1 MSTLNTL
8 VFFDGGNT
16 DAAIIRKALLDK
28 DIARA
33 NKLLGHPYTLRGTV
47 TRGKSLGRSINMPT
61 ANLKIADGV
70 FIPAH
75 GVYATV
81 TRLRGA
87 EYIGLTHIG
96 RNPTVDTSGIVTIET
111 YLLDFDNDI
120 YDQLI
125 ETELHLYIRETR
137 KFSNL
142 DELKKQVDIDIITT
156 RKFFSST

>member
-1 MSTLNTL
+1 MSTLDTL
-8 VFFDGGNT
+8 IFFDGENI
-16 DAAIIRKALLDK
+16 DAALIRKALLNK

-33 NKLLGHPYTLRGTV
+33 NELLGHPYTLRGTV
-47 TRGKSLGRSINMPT
+47 MRGKSLGRSINMPT
-61 ANLKIADGV
+61 ANLKVTGGV

-96 RNPTVDTSGIVTIET
+96 KKPTVDTSGIVTIET
-111 YLLDFDNDI
+111 YLLDFNDDI
-120 YDQLI
+120 YDQII

-137 KFSNL
+137 KFNSL
-142 DELKKQVDIDIITT
+142 DDLKKQVDIDIITT
-156 RKFFSST
+156 RKFFGSK